1 MPITRMRQTRAAV
14 LLAILLVAPAC
25 VTRIDP
31 KLTPQQQ
38 EQAQLRQLQ
47 RTAQMTE
54 RIGVAVASL
63 QQVEITLANAGRIPR
78 ETHVAIQT
86 YLKLSAEFVLS
97 ELETAKDQ
105 TKSPLER
112 QHGLMRALKF
122 IDGLQT
128 NIIDKLPDPQ
138 TRTELGLAVL
148 AIQMLLLTM
157 QFAT

>member
-1 MPITRMRQTRAAV
+1 MQMRQTRAAV
-14 LLAILLVAPAC
+14 LLAIVLVAPAC

-31 KLTPQQQ
+31 NRTPQQQ
-38 EQAQLRQLQ
+38 EQVRLRELQ
-47 RTAQMTE
+47 RAAQMTE
-54 RIGVAVASL
+54 RVGVAVLSL
-63 QQVEITLANAGRIPR
+63 QNVEIALANAGRIPR
-78 ETHVAIQT
+78 ETHIAIQT

-97 ELETAKDQ
+97 ELEAAKDQ

-138 TRTELGLAVL
+138 ARTELGLVVL
-148 AIQMLLLTM
+148 TIQMLLLTTQLM
-157 QFAT
+157 T